1 MHMNKTLSPPSLVRV
16 TVPVTPEVLEAFQR
30 LAKAGN
36 MSTGKAMASWL
47 EDTLDGVTYM
57 ASTME
62 RARAAPK
69 LVAQELHA
77 YALGL
82 ADETGDLMQKVRAM
96 GVADRAR
103 ASSPSASAGMAPV
116 TGRPDPVPPSCNTG
130 GKLSKT
136 PATPKKGNSR
146 SAPLPPAMVQAYA
159 DTNGV
164 PPKAPK

>member
-47 EDTLDGVTYM
+47 EDTLDGVSYL

-69 LVAQELHA
+69 LVARELHA

-82 ADETGDLMQKVRAM
+82 ADETGDLMRKVREM
-96 GVADRAR
+96 GKAGGRSA
-103 ASSPSASAGMAPV
+103 ASSAP
-116 TGRPDPVPPSCNTG
+116 PNAPAAPIPPSCNTG

-136 PATPKKGNSR
+136 QATPTKGNSR
-146 SAPLPPAMVQAYA
+146 FPLPPAKVQAHA
-159 DTNGV
+159 NTNGV

>member
-1 MHMNKTLSPPSLVRV
+1 MTKTISPPTKPSRV
-16 TVPVTPEVLEAFQR
+16 SVPVSAEALEAFQR

-36 MSTGKAMASWL
+36 MSTGGAIAQWL
-47 EDTLDGVTYM
+47 DDTLEGVAYM
-57 ASTME
+57 AATME

-82 ADETGDLMQKVRAM
+82 ADETGELIQKVRAM
-96 GVADRAR
+96 GLGGKGAGIAR
-103 ASSPSASAGMAPV
+103 ATAHLHGQPEPI
-116 TGRPDPVPPSCNTG
+116 PPSCNTG
-130 GKLSKT
+130 GKL
-136 PATPKKGNSR
+136 PKNTSRPKGGNSGF
-146 SAPLPPAMVQAYA
+146 PLPPAKVQAYA

>member
-47 EDTLDGVTYM
+47 EDTLDGVSYM

-69 LVAQELHA
+69 IVAAELHA

-82 ADETGDLMQKVRAM
+82 ADETGDLMQKLRTMGLAGKGA
-96 GVADRAR
+96 GVAGAR
-103 ASSPSASAGMAPV
+103 APLPGQQPEALS
-116 TGRPDPVPPSCNTG
+116 PPSCNTG
-130 GKLSKT
+130 GKL
-136 PATPKKGNSR
+136 PKNTSRPKGGNPGF
-146 SAPLPPAMVQAYA
+146 PLPPAKVQAHA
-159 DTNGV
+159 NTNGV